1 LKTISKR
8 NITTNFIN
16 TNFKVLADEFKNTKD
31 TVINTSSD
39 ATLDNTLKILK
50 MAEDKIRNEKLNN
63 IEINVSMMLG
73 PISISMSKQ
82 ILIEDKE

>member
-1 LKTISKR
+1 MKTISKR